1 MDGIAVTRGR
11 NVVEAVRRSPAYARA
26 HRVGGRLTRPVRR
39 PDVVAILRRDLTQ
52 PIPPAAARVPLETS
66 VASRED
72 VLGDVARLRESF
84 DPPAHERLA
93 RALFGRR
100 LGTGFLC
107 FVGRVGGRI
116 VAYNWT
122 QYEPGEDDGV
132 YVDLRPDE
140 VHCLDAYT
148 IPELRGRN
156 IHAALLR
163 EMLLFNAGLGYR
175 YGYSWVSVTNR
186 HSPKAHRRLGW
197 ERTGTMLFAGRASR
211 IRVVRLSGST
221 HPWRRLRP
229 EDY

>member
-1 MDGIAVTRGR
+1 MQALV
-11 NVVEAVRRSPAYARA
+11 RSPAYVRV
-26 HRVGGRLTRPVRR
+26 HRVGGRLTRPLRQLW
-39 PDVVAILRRDLTQ
+39 DLVAIVRCDLTR
-52 PIPPAAARVPLETS
+52 PIPAATARVPLETF
-66 VASRED
+66 VASREE
-72 VLGDVARLRESF
+72 VLGELTRLWQSSG
-84 DPPAHERLA
+84 PAEQERL
-93 RALFGRR
+93 LVFTRR
-100 LGTGFLC
+100 LEAGFLC
-107 FVGRVGGRI
+107 FVGRVEGRP

-122 QYEPGEDDGV
+122 QYEPGEDGGV

-175 YGYSWVSVTNR
+175 YGYSKMTVTNR
-186 HSPKAHRRLGW
+186 RSPKAHRRLGW
-197 ERTGTMLFAGRASR
+197 ERTGTMLLVGRASG

>member
-1 MDGIAVTRGR
+1 MQALV
-11 NVVEAVRRSPAYARA
+11 RSPAYVRV
-26 HRVGGRLTRPVRR
+26 HRVGGRLTRPLRQLW
-39 PDVVAILRRDLTQ
+39 DLVAIVRCDLTR
-52 PIPPAAARVPLETS
+52 PIPAATARVPLETF
-66 VASRED
+66 VASREE
-72 VLGDVARLRESF
+72 VLGELTRLWQSSGPAEQERLRVF
-84 DPPAHERLA
+84 T
-93 RALFGRR
+93 RR
-100 LGTGFLC
+100 LEAGFLC
-107 FVGRVGGRI
+107 FVGRVEGRP

-122 QYEPGEDDGV
+122 QYEPGEDGGV

-175 YGYSWVSVTNR
+175 YGYSKMTVTNR
-186 HSPKAHRRLGW
+186 RSPKAHRRLGW
-197 ERTGTMLFAGRASR
+197 ERTGTMLLVGRASG

>member
-1 MDGIAVTRGR
+1 MSLHIRAMQALV
-11 NVVEAVRRSPAYARA
+11 RSPAYVRV
-26 HRVGGRLTRPVRR
+26 HRVGGRLTRPLRQLW
-39 PDVVAILRRDLTQ
+39 DLVAIVRCDLTR
-52 PIPPAAARVPLETS
+52 PIPAATARVPLETF
-66 VASRED
+66 VASREE
-72 VLGDVARLRESF
+72 VLGELTRLWQSSGPAEQERLRVF
-84 DPPAHERLA
+84 T
-93 RALFGRR
+93 RR
-100 LGTGFLC
+100 LEAGFLC
-107 FVGRVGGRI
+107 FVGRVEGRP

-122 QYEPGEDDGV
+122 QYEPGEDGGV

-148 IPELRGRN
+148 IPELRGTN

-175 YGYSWVSVTNR
+175 YGYSKMTVTNR
-186 HSPKAHRRLGW
+186 RSPKAHRRLGW
-197 ERTGTMLFAGRASR
+197 ERTGTMLLVGRASG

>member
-1 MDGIAVTRGR
+1 MQALV
-11 NVVEAVRRSPAYARA
+11 RSPAYVRV
-26 HRVGGRLTRPVRR
+26 HRVGGRLTRPLRQLW
-39 PDVVAILRRDLTQ
+39 DLVAIVRCDLTR
-52 PIPPAAARVPLETS
+52 PIPAATARVPLETF
-66 VASRED
+66 VASREE
-72 VLGDVARLRESF
+72 VLGELTRLWQSSG
-84 DPPAHERLA
+84 PAEQERP
-93 RALFGRR
+93 RVFTRR
-100 LGTGFLC
+100 LEAGFLC
-107 FVGRVGGRI
+107 FVGRVEGRP

-122 QYEPGEDDGV
+122 QYEPGEDGGV

-175 YGYSWVSVTNR
+175 YGYSKMTVTNR
-186 HSPKAHRRLGW
+186 RSPKAHRRLGW
-197 ERTGTMLFAGRASR
+197 ERTGTMLLVGRASG

>member
-1 MDGIAVTRGR
+1 MSLHNRAIQALV
-11 NVVEAVRRSPAYARA
+11 RSPAYV
-26 HRVGGRLTRPVRR
+26 RVRRVVARLTRPLRQLL
-39 PDVVAILRRDLTQ
+39 DLVAIVRCDLTR
-52 PIPPAAARVPLETS
+52 PIPAATARVPLETF
-66 VASRED
+66 VASREE
-72 VLGDVARLRESF
+72 VLGELTRLWQST
-84 DPPAHERLA
+84 DPAEQERLA
-93 RALFGRR
+93 RALFTRR
-100 LGTGFLC
+100 LEAGFLC
-107 FVGRVGGRI
+107 FVGRVEGRP

-122 QYEPGEDDGV
+122 QYEPGEDGGV
-132 YVDLRPDE
+132 YVDLRPHE

-175 YGYSWVSVTNR
+175 CGYSKITVTNR
-186 HSPKAHRRLGW
+186 QSPKAHRRLGW
-197 ERTGTMLFAGRASR
+197 ERTGTMLLAGRASG